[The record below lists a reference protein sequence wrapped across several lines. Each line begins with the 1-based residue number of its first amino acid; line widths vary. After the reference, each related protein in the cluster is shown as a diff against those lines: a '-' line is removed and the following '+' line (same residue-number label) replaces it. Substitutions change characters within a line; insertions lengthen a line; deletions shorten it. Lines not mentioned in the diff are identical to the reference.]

1 MIYGAL
7 LDENLSK
14 GEQCWSRDS
23 DGLLRAIAAILQKNA
38 RARGAVFYVIN
49 MRRLE
54 VCPLRD
60 TGWRPART
68 TVCDVIKVRR
78 LEVGP
83 LRDTAH

>member
-1 MIYGAL
+1 MRIYRKANN
-7 LDENLSK
+7 D
-14 GEQCWSRDS
+14 WSRDS

-38 RARGAVFYVIN
+38 RARGAVFDVIN

-83 LRDTAH
+83 LRDTAY